1 MLRDAHRQAAL
12 DIERA
17 IGDLGDPT
25 ARPYL
30 SRSLI
35 ELYWGAAFQWIA
47 YGCERKHGK
56 HKENHT
62 KLVSYLR
69 GLGETSVS
77 DYWDALE
84 KRRAGGFY
92 GTHAAP
98 DDVRDAEQFWREI
111 RTWALS

>member
-1 MLRDAHRQAAL
+1 MTLKRQKVQAVLSDAHRQAAL

-35 ELYWGAAFQWIA
+35 EVYCGAAFQWIA
-47 YGCERKHGK
+47 YGCQRKHSK

-62 KLVSYLR
+62 KLVS
-69 GLGETSVS
+69 
-77 DYWDALE
+77 
-84 KRRAGGFY
+84 
-92 GTHAAP
+92 
-98 DDVRDAEQFWREI
+98 
-111 RTWALS
+111 

>member
-1 MLRDAHRQAAL
+1 MTLKRQKVQAVLSDAHRQAAL

-17 IGDLGDPT
+17 GDLGDPT

-35 ELYWGAAFQWIA
+35 EVYWGAAFQWIA
-47 YGCERKHGK
+47 YGWIAYGCQRKHSK

-69 GLGETSVS
+69 GLGETTAS
-77 DYWDALE
+77 DLWDALE
-84 KRRAGGFY
+84 KRR
-92 GTHAAP
+92 
-98 DDVRDAEQFWREI
+98 
-111 RTWALS
+111 